1 MQNRKQRESEIE
13 FIKEYN
19 SFHFTDTV
27 HNVQTYIF
35 NSQSTTTIHDIK
47 NKYKQT
53 KYYFRGICYC
63 CRNKYAA
70 IKFEYVC
77 TTTKRLK
84 R

>member
-35 NSQSTTTIHDIK
+35 NSQSTTTIHETRHKKEIQT
-47 NKYKQT
+47 NKILFPWYLLLLS
-53 KYYFRGICYC
+53 
-63 CRNKYAA
+63 
-70 IKFEYVC
+70 E
-77 TTTKRLK
+77 
-84 R
+84 